1 MNWKNKKIL
10 VSTIIGVTFFLLLI
24 IGTAYAYFSVNS
36 RYDFS
41 ASASATTPAI
51 GSVVLQGTNQTLSM
65 DLTRSD
71 MMSNNAGTY
80 YASFNG
86 KTKTP
91 TEEVIGVASVDGAG
105 TYTCNYT
112 IKIDDNSNSI
122 YDKFQNMTGKSE
134 GQIVLT
140 VNGLD
145 YDFNTSNLFPKRIS
159 GTLSG
164 ISESTPQN
172 ITAGLKFVNSST
184 VDQSALADSN
194 ITLSFTTESFSCEA
208 DGGGYTIAYD
218 LNGGTVGGGSDTV
231 TLEMIDQAIKV
242 SSSAPTAEELD
253 KGWSVVMNTEEGI
266 QTITSDMGEV
276 SNQGQ
281 MTLLVLQGNPLVII
295 LREDMTEEG
304 MTIKKGTYFLSS
316 EYVFISSFTV
326 NGYAGYKGS
335 DTVVLETIDGQ
346 ILKVSDSVPTA
357 EELDKGWSVVMNTEE
372 GIQTITSDMG
382 EVSNQGQ
389 MTLLVLQGN
398 FLVIILREDMTEE
411 ETTMTKGTYFVGGV
425 SSFTINGYTGFG
437 DEFNPTTYTSN
448 SEDITLMNP
457 SKANAT
463 FLGWVGSNG
472 NTPEKTVTI
481 PKGSTG
487 SKSYIA
493 VWDNYLLADAVYSED
508 DNSLRFYYN
517 KDDIVVGEKY
527 NGLTVTKVYE
537 DISLEGY
544 EYQSEIPWWYDDT
557 KENVTKVVFEDED
570 IPIIDFSHYFYDFT
584 KLKIVENIPSS
595 VKTIGASAFHQCSSL
610 ESITI
615 PEGVTSIGDYA
626 FSQCSSLTSI
636 TIPEGVTS
644 IGTGAFQWC
653 SSLTSITIPE
663 GVTSIGSSA
672 FYQCSSLES
681 ITIPEGVTSI
691 GNYTFSGCSSLT
703 SITLPSSLTSI
714 SVSSFPAP
722 NDRYIPGA
730 DGNWYN
736 QRTGQA
742 YTAST
747 LPTGVAATYVAVNPN

>member
-242 SSSAPTAEELD
+242 SSSA
-253 KGWSVVMNTEEGI
+253 
-266 QTITSDMGEV
+266 
-276 SNQGQ
+276 
-281 MTLLVLQGNPLVII
+281 
-295 LREDMTEEG
+295 
-304 MTIKKGTYFLSS
+304 
-316 EYVFISSFTV
+316 
-326 NGYAGYKGS
+326 
-335 DTVVLETIDGQ
+335 
-346 ILKVSDSVPTA
+346 PTA